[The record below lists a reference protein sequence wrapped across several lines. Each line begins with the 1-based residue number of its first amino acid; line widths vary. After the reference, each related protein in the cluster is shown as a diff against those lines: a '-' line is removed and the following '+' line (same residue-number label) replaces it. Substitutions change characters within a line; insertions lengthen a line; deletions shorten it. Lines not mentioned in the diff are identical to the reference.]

1 MKQLKLIILLSML
14 LTWGLSAAQTEGT
27 APLSPG
33 VADSIVVQ
41 REKEIRS
48 EYGFRDTDRVS
59 EVLQNL
65 EIKNPDRW
73 KTYLGLEAD
82 NRAIDAMTLGQ
93 LGITPYKALLAKQYS
108 IYGFTELSTL
118 LEVSGSLSMP
128 IKKLKMMLGI
138 ANPNLPKYDNSSLQ
152 TLDITPERVQEVADE
167 FNAHTIGYG
176 LNITGVGMA
185 IVFTALL
192 ITSLIVGQLKHL
204 NREKKSP
211 AADLKL
217 SPGGKVLAASATL
230 NQDIIVALI
239 AALHIHQQSIDDKRK
254 LALTYRRTPAN
265 QWRASSF
272 LRMPNREITL
282 TRK

>member
-1 MKQLKLIILLSML
+1 MLLSWSL
-14 LTWGLSAAQTEGT
+14 GYTQTAAP
-27 APLSPG
+27 APVNSG
-33 VADSIVVQ
+33 IADSTMVQ
-41 REKEIRS
+41 REKEIKS
-48 EYGFRDTDRVS
+48 EYGFEETDKVS
-59 EVLQNL
+59 EVFQKL
-65 EIKNPDRW
+65 EIKDSARW
-73 KTYLGLEAD
+73 KTYLGFEVD
-82 NRAIDAMTLGQ
+82 NRAIDSMTLGQ

-118 LEVSGSLSMP
+118 AEVGVSLSMP

-138 ANPNLPKYDNSSLQ
+138 AKPNSPKYDNSSLQ
-152 TLDITPERVQEVADE
+152 TLDITPERVQQVADE
-167 FNAHTIGYG
+167 FKAHTLEYG
-176 LNITGVGMA
+176 FSITGVGMS
-185 IVFTALL
+185 IVFLALL

-204 NREKKSP
+204 NREKKAK
-211 AADLKL
+211 AAELKL

-239 AALHIHQQSIDDKRK
+239 TTLHIHQQSIEEKRK